1 MPALGTT
8 LWAVG
13 GIAAVIFLSAGA
25 RLGRSGRHIPTP
37 LDKGFQVFELALM
50 SGIVIN
56 LAVELLR

>member
-13 GIAAVIFLSAGA
+13 GIAAGVFLGAGTW
-25 RLGRSGRHIPTP
+25 LGRSGRHIPAP

-50 SGIVIN
+50 SGIVVN